1 MSLNTIYSRLYGG
14 ETVQVITERAGYETL
29 RTGLVRKY
37 QISAKLMSDIGD
49 DSMQDSYMQASYNAA
64 TSTATFKIAPVTAK
78 KRKPV
83 SYTLL

>member
-1 MSLNTIYSRLYGG
+1 MSLNPIYNRLYGG
-14 ETVQVITERAGYETL
+14 ETVQVNTERSGYETL

-37 QISAKLMSDIGD
+37 QASARLMASVGD
-49 DSMQDSYMQASYNAA
+49 TSMQDSYMQASYEAA

>member
-1 MSLNTIYSRLYGG
+1 MSLNPIYNRLYGG
-14 ETVQVITERAGYETL
+14 ETVQVTTERSGYETL

-37 QISAKLMSDIGD
+37 QASARLMASVGD
-49 DSMQDSYMQASYNAA
+49 TSMQDSYMQASYEAA